1 MDLSKNTIENI
12 DYMINQIVT
21 KLKMVNIDAFKSDQ
35 VDEEMYED
43 LFYLYEM
50 VMKKEHFSPSEMQ
63 ALAEELGR
71 LRKS

>member
-1 MDLSKNTIENI
+1 MDLSKNTVENI